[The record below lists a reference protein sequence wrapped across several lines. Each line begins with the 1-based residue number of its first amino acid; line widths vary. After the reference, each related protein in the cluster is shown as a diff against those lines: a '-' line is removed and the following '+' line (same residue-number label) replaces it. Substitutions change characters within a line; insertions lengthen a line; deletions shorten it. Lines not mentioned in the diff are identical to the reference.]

1 MLRNKDLKV
10 TSRNLFKHITKEK
23 SDVGNIYIYALFAGL
38 VQLSIPLGIQAIVNY
53 AMGATMVTSLYLL
66 IAFVVIGTWLTGY
79 FRLKVMQ
86 IIEKIEQKIF
96 VEYSIAFAEK
106 LPKVNLQ
113 NIKKYFLPELVN
125 RFFDTQNLQK
135 AVSKILLDIP
145 TALIQIVLGLILL
158 AFYHPWF
165 LVFGALVIII
175 VIIIFRQTMHSGIQS
190 SLEESESKYEVA
202 SWLEDIAGA
211 VKTFKINSGTDLH
224 LGGTDQRVGDYLEN
238 RTSHFKV
245 LILQY
250 KAIIGFKVIITFFLL
265 SIGTYLL
272 VTQQLNIGA
281 FIATE
286 IVLLTIMAAVEK
298 LIINL
303 ESYYDVVT
311 SLTKLGKVLD
321 LDEEPNAQLAPSHKN
336 GQGMQ
341 IDLVDVN
348 FSFVDNKPILKE
360 ITTRIE
366 SNSMTVISGYLGAGK
381 TILLNLIAGFYEP
394 TSGNI
399 LFDRVAI
406 RNMDKTVLRE
416 QIGVYLEDMPLIKAT
431 VFENIQLGRADVKR
445 ADVLELTEKL
455 GIENF
460 SSRFTKDL
468 DTKIRET
475 DTEVSFSTKK
485 KILLLRAL
493 LGSNRLLILEDPI
506 EGMDRDFSEKF
517 VDYLRQIKK
526 YTTVVIVSENE
537 KLIHEA
543 DQHLMLEYGK
553 IVTYR

>member
-1 MLRNKDLKV
+1 MLRDKDLKV
-10 TSRNLFKHITKEK
+10 TSRNLLKHITKEK
-23 SDVGNIYIYALFAGL
+23 SDVGNIYIYALLIGL
-38 VQLSIPLGIQAIVNY
+38 VHLSIPLGIQAIVSY

-66 IAFVVIGTWLTGY
+66 IAFVVIGTWLMGY

-175 VIIIFRQTMHSGIQS
+175 VIIIFRQTMDSGIQS

-211 VKTFKINSGTDLH
+211 VKTFKINSRTDLH
-224 LGGTDQRVGDYLEN
+224 VGGADQRVSGYLEN

-250 KAIIGFKVIITFFLL
+250 KAIIGFKVIITFFML

-298 LIINL
+298 LIVNL

-311 SLTKLGKVLD
+311 SLTKLSKVLD
-321 LDEEPNAQLAPSHKN
+321 LDEEPNSQLAVSHKK

-348 FSFVDNKPILKE
+348 FSFVDNKPILKD
-360 ITTRIE
+360 INTQIV

-399 LFDRVAI
+399 LFDKVAV
-406 RNMDKTVLRE
+406 RNMDKAVLRE

-431 VFENIQLGRADVKR
+431 VFENIQLGRMDVKPE
-445 ADVLELTEKL
+445 DVLELTEKL

-468 DTKIRET
+468 NTKIRET

-506 EGMDRDFSEKF
+506 EGMDQNFSEKL
-517 VDYLRQIKK
+517 VSYLREIKK
-526 YTTVVIVSENE
+526 STTIVIVSENE
-537 KLIHEA
+537 KLISEA
-543 DQHLMLEYGK
+543 NQHLMLEYGK
-553 IVTYR
+553 IVNYR

>member
-1 MLRNKDLKV
+1 MLRDKDLKV

-311 SLTKLGKVLD
+311 SLTKLDKVLN

-360 ITTRIE
+360 ITTQIA

-399 LFDRVAI
+399 LFDKVAI

-431 VFENIQLGRADVKR
+431 VFENIQLGRADVKP
-445 ADVLELTEKL
+445 ADVLKLTEKL

-468 DTKIRET
+468 NTKIRET

-506 EGMDRDFSEKF
+506 EGMDQDFSEKL

-526 YTTVVIVSENE
+526 HTTVVIVSENE

>member
-1 MLRNKDLKV
+1 MLRDKDLKV

-311 SLTKLGKVLD
+311 SLTKLDKVLN

-360 ITTRIE
+360 ITAQIA

-399 LFDRVAI
+399 LFDKVAI

-431 VFENIQLGRADVKR
+431 VFENIQLGRGDVKP
-445 ADVLELTEKL
+445 ADVLELTEQL

-468 DTKIRET
+468 NTKIRET

-506 EGMDRDFSEKF
+506 EGMDQDFSEKL

-526 YTTVVIVSENE
+526 HTTVVIVSENE

>member
-1 MLRNKDLKV
+1 MLRDKDLKV

-311 SLTKLGKVLD
+311 SLTKLDKVLN

-360 ITTRIE
+360 ITAQIA

-399 LFDRVAI
+399 LFDKVAI

-431 VFENIQLGRADVKR
+431 VFENIQLGRADVKP
-445 ADVLELTEKL
+445 ADVLELTEQL

-468 DTKIRET
+468 NTKIRET

-506 EGMDRDFSEKF
+506 EGMDQDFSEKL

-526 YTTVVIVSENE
+526 HTTVVIVSENE

>member
-1 MLRNKDLKV
+1 MLRDKDLKV
-10 TSRNLFKHITKEK
+10 TSRNLLKHITKEK
-23 SDVGNIYIYALFAGL
+23 SDVGNIYIYALLKGL
-38 VQLSIPLGIQAIVNY
+38 VQLSIPLGIQAIVSY

-66 IAFVVIGTWLTGY
+66 IAFVVIGTWLMGY
-79 FRLKVMQ
+79 FRLKVME
-86 IIEKIEQKIF
+86 IVEKIEQKIF

-175 VIIIFRQTMHSGIQS
+175 VIIIFRQTMDSGIQS

-211 VKTFKINSGTDLH
+211 VKTFKISSRTDLH
-224 LGGTDQRVGDYLEN
+224 IGGTDQRVSGYLEN

-245 LILQY
+245 LMLQY
-250 KAIIGFKVIITFFLL
+250 KAIIGFKVIVTFFML

-298 LIINL
+298 LIVNL

-321 LDEEPNAQLAPSHKN
+321 LDEEPNSQLAVSHKK

-348 FSFVDNKPILKE
+348 FSFVDNKPILKD
-360 ITTRIE
+360 INTQIV

-399 LFDRVAI
+399 LFDKVAV

-431 VFENIQLGRADVKR
+431 VFENIQLGRMDVKPE
-445 ADVLELTEKL
+445 DVLELTKKL

-460 SSRFTKDL
+460 SSRFTRDL
-468 DTKIRET
+468 NTKIRET

-506 EGMDRDFSEKF
+506 EGMDQDFSEKL
-517 VDYLRQIKK
+517 VSYLREIKK
-526 YTTVVIVSENE
+526 STTIVIVSENE
-537 KLIHEA
+537 KLISEA
-543 DQHLMLEYGK
+543 NQHLVLEYGK
-553 IVTYR
+553 IANYR